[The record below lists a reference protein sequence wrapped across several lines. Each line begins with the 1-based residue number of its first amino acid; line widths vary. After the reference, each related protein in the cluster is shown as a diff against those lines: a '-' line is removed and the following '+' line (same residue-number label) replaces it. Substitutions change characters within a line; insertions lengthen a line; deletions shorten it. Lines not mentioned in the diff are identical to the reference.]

1 MEGCFKILIEMSD
14 NTFKKFGTTL
24 ELFSYGLTPQEVSSD
39 VIDNYNSADAN
50 RESELIEHVYTKLA
64 SSFANLLRV
73 TNKREY
79 APEILVLTKV
89 ASANKDQWNPY
100 YQNVVDACIGS
111 STASVDGMLKYA
123 NPATAG
129 FFKALP
135 GVLGSLP
142 GLAIA
147 SIPVLG
153 ALLAG
158 SAYFTEKELN
168 EDNATV
174 ELQKAKNIAYR
185 TLAADVARRLRDEG
199 LSLGPEDTY
208 TA

>member
-1 MEGCFKILIEMSD
+1 MEGCFKIFIEMQD
-14 NTFKKFGTTL
+14 KTFKKFGTTL

-50 RESELIEHVYTKLA
+50 MESELIEHVYTKLA

-158 SAYFTEKELN
+158 SAYFAEKEVN
-168 EDNATV
+168 EDSATV

-199 LSLGPEDTY
+199 LSLGSEDDY

>member
-1 MEGCFKILIEMSD
+1 MQD

-39 VIDNYNSADAN
+39 VIDNYNSADDAAKT
-50 RESELIEHVYTKLA
+50 ELVEHVYTKLA

-73 TNKREY
+73 ANKREY

-100 YQNVVDACIGS
+100 YQNVIDACIGS

-123 NPATAG
+123 NPAVSG

-142 GLAIA
+142 GLAVA

-158 SAYFTEKELN
+158 SAYFAEKEAN
-168 EDNATV
+168 EDSAAV

>member
-1 MEGCFKILIEMSD
+1 MEGCFKIFIEMQD
-14 NTFKKFGTTL
+14 KTFKKFGTTL

-50 RESELIEHVYTKLA
+50 REPELIEHVYTKLA

-89 ASANKDQWNPY
+89 ASANKEQWNPY
-100 YQNVVDACIGS
+100 YQNVVDACIGA

-123 NPATAG
+123 NPAVSG
-129 FFKALP
+129 LFKALP

-142 GLAIA
+142 GLTIA

-158 SAYFTEKELN
+158 SAYFTEKQLN

-199 LSLGPEDTY
+199 LSLGSEDDY

>member
-1 MEGCFKILIEMSD
+1 MEGCFKIFIEMSD

-39 VIDNYNSADAN
+39 VIDHYNSADAN
-50 RESELIEHVYTKLA
+50 TESELIEHVYTKLA

-135 GVLGSLP
+135 GVLGGLP

-168 EDNATV
+168 EDNATA